1 MKNDY
6 FKYDTRKKDIKNEY
20 LLIKIKK
27 ICIYSY
33 VFMDF
38 VYNICYNLLVIGGVL
53 VG

>member
-27 ICIYSY
+27 NGK
-33 VFMDF
+33 FAK
-38 VYNICYNLLVIGGVL
+38 
-53 VG
+53 

>member
-27 ICIYSY
+27 KY
-33 VFMDF
+33 VFTVTF
-38 VYNICYNLLVIGGVL
+38 LWTLYITYAIIY
-53 VG
+53 